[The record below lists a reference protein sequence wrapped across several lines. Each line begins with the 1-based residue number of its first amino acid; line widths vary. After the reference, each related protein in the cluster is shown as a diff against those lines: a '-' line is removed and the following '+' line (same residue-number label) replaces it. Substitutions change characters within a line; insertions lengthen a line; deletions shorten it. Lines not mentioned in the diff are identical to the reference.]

1 MVFRD
6 LLNQYLDNLDRNM
19 KIYLVIAFAFLL
31 IYGWFIRTAF
41 KGPKFLCRFIVK
53 KILLAFILGVFL
65 PFCDPVN
72 KGSPLNALS
81 LAFVLIYS
89 SYKLSLDCPKG
100 YAENILPILKT
111 IFTLESFFIFISFD
125 KEDCCISII
134 SGCILLAISFLA
146 IKSRKQDFIQDRSE
160 YIEVVLFCIEHALS
174 LIIAA
179 LLTDNALLQV
189 LLIAVNKEII
199 IAMVHLFLMY
209 IVKIVLKEDV
219 SQYCSEKRSEMLRSL

>member
-1 MVFRD
+1 MTNPKYASIWEHLCYTDNTTNTTARRKSAIMVFRD

-81 LAFVLIYS
+81 LAFVLIY
-89 SYKLSLDCPKG
+89 L
-100 YAENILPILKT
+100 
-111 IFTLESFFIFISFD
+111 
-125 KEDCCISII
+125 
-134 SGCILLAISFLA
+134 
-146 IKSRKQDFIQDRSE
+146 
-160 YIEVVLFCIEHALS
+160 
-174 LIIAA
+174 
-179 LLTDNALLQV
+179 
-189 LLIAVNKEII
+189 
-199 IAMVHLFLMY
+199 
-209 IVKIVLKEDV
+209 
-219 SQYCSEKRSEMLRSL
+219 